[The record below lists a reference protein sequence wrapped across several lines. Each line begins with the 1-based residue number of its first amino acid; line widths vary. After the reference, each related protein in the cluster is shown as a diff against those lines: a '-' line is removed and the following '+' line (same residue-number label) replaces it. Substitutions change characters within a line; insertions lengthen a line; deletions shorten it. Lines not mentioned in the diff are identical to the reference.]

1 MATQSGTDND
11 DILVGTSGVDTI
23 NGGAGNDT
31 IEGRAGNDIIDG
43 GAGNDKLYGGLD
55 NDTLDGLD
63 GSDWLYGGLGNDTI
77 DGGDGFDRIDFR
89 DSLSAVVVDFATGT
103 ATGQDIGTDTI
114 QNIERVIGSDFDDS
128 LTGSNTAAASYNWE
142 EFTGGLGNDTI
153 DGGGGVDAVWYGRS
167 SALVHVDLSTGIVT
181 GGEGTDQLTSIEW
194 VTGSNFADTLL
205 GSENGEGFAPDALG
219 NTGAGS
225 NFNVGG
231 VDVIDGKGGIDTV
244 YYDNTKNDGG
254 FTPTGIE
261 ADLALGTVIDPAGNT
276 DQLTS
281 IENIT
286 GSAYDDNIKGDS
298 GANHLQG
305 RAGNDTIEGGD
316 GDDIIDGGAGDDII
330 DNGSGNDFIYG
341 KDGNDTFYN
350 WSGTDYYDGGEGID
364 TIISD
369 FSPEKIEGILDPQ
382 SFDFYLNL
390 EEQIHGLPEWT
401 TDPDT
406 IINVENYTLIGDF
419 NAEFIG
425 DEKNNILISDLG
437 NDVIQGRAGNDTIE
451 GGAGNDWLYGGDGD
465 DTITLTADSTWGTG
479 YFARNVSNDNSV
491 GSNQRI
497 SIKGLNRFND
507 VIDGGDD
514 VDMLNLTAGN
524 DAFSIDDVYSEHH
537 SSLTLS
543 STTQGTDSTARAIDL
558 ETINAGGGNDII
570 DLTSSNFILN
580 NAVTINGEAGND
592 TLWGSNGDDVING
605 GDGNDTIFGG
615 AGNDTL
621 TGGAGDDIFQF
632 TATAGSDVITD
643 FNVTD
648 DTIKLY
654 YRAEDEHTNAD
665 LSLSNGVLTW
675 SAGDSNNVLID
686 FSATTTSS
694 DLNDVDSLI
703 TFVEIV

>member
-23 NGGAGNDT
+23 NGRAGNDT
-31 IEGRAGNDIIDG
+31 IEGRAGNDILDG
-43 GAGNDKLYGGLD
+43 G
-55 NDTLDGLD
+55 DGD
-63 GSDWLYGGLGNDTI
+63 DWLYGGLGNDTI

-89 DSLSAVVVDFATGT
+89 DSLSAVVVDFGTGT

-167 SALVHVDLSTGIVT
+167 SASVHVDLSTGIVT

-219 NTGAGS
+219 NTGAGA

-231 VDVIDGKGGIDTV
+231 VDIIDGKGGIDTV
-244 YYDNTKNDGG
+244 YYDNTKDDGG

-305 RAGNDTIEGGD
+305 RAGNDTIEGRAGNDTIEGGD
-316 GDDIIDGGAGDDII
+316 GDDIIDGGDGDDILT
-330 DNGSGNDFIYG
+330 
-341 KDGNDTFYN
+341 DGLGLDIL
-350 WSGTDYYDGGEGID
+350 DGGDGID
-364 TIISD
+364 TFKRD
-369 FSPEKIEGILDPQ
+369 FSSDYDDYSFTVHVNLVDETLTALEYPDSNPDLIRNIE
-382 SFDFYLNL
+382 
-390 EEQIHGLPEWT
+390 
-401 TDPDT
+401 
-406 IINVENYTLIGDF
+406 NVELEGRFNYQITGDD
-419 NAEFIG
+419 NA
-425 DEKNNILISDLG
+425 NILSTGDG
-437 NDVIQGRAGNDTIE
+437 DDKIE
-451 GGAGNDWLYGGDGD
+451 GGAGNDKLYGGLGNDTLDGGDGD

-479 YFARNVSNDNSV
+479 YFAQNVSNDNSV
-491 GSNQRI
+491 GTNQRI
-497 SIKGLNRFND
+497 ILKGLNRFND

-537 SSLTLS
+537 SSLTLYS
-543 STTQGTDSTARAIDL
+543 IARVIDL
-558 ETINAGGGNDII
+558 ETINAGEGNDIV
-570 DLTSSNFILN
+570 DLTSTNFILT

-592 TLWGSNGDDVING
+592 SLWGSNGDDTING
-605 GDGNDTIFGG
+605 GDGNDTLFGG
-615 AGNDTL
+615 SGSDTL